1 MTLHNNPAPL
11 NDVLYEFALAKEAPD
26 AELLEQFVR
35 RYPAYA
41 GPLTDLAV
49 GIVLDGASD
58 DDDEAENAAP
68 EVSPAVSRAMS
79 RFQNRLFE
87 VQQKPA
93 VAVVRAQSASVAVV
107 NPFAQLGRQE
117 YRALAERLHSN
128 IVFVGMLRDR
138 QIDPATMTQGFKRR
152 VADEVQ
158 VPEEL
163 LAAHWAAQAEA
174 GTRQFY
180 KAEEKPQAGPKL
192 NFQDAVR
199 QSGLSDE
206 QQSYLLSL

>member
-11 NDVLYEFALAKEAPD
+11 NDVLYEFALAKETPD

-35 RYPAYA
+35 LYPEYA
-41 GPLTDLAV
+41 VPLTDLAV
-49 GIVLDGASD
+49 GIALDSVSD
-58 DDDEAENAAP
+58 EDDEAEGAAS
-68 EVSPAVSRAMS
+68 ETSPAVSRAMS

-93 VAVVRAQSASVAVV
+93 AAALRVQSAAPAV
-107 NPFAQLGRQE
+107 NPFARLGRQE
-117 YRALAERLHSN
+117 YRDVAERMHCN
-128 IVFVGMLRDR
+128 TVFLGMLRDR
-138 QIDPATMTQGFKRR
+138 QIDPTTMTPGFKRR
-152 VADEVQ
+152 VAAEIQ

-163 LAAHWAAQAEA
+163 IAAHWAAQSEA

-180 KAEEKPQAGPKL
+180 KAEEKPQAGPQL
-192 NFQDAVR
+192 SFEEAVR
-199 QSGLSDE
+199 QSGLSEE

>member
-1 MTLHNNPAPL
+1 MTLHNSPAPL
-11 NDVLYEFALAKEAPD
+11 NDVLYEFALAKETPD

-49 GIVLDGASD
+49 GIVLDSAGDED
-58 DDDEAENAAP
+58 DAVERAAA

-93 VAVVRAQSASVAVV
+93 TPVVRAQSAPASVV

-117 YRALAERLHSN
+117 YRALAERMHSN
-128 IVFVGMLRDR
+128 ILFVGMLRDR
-138 QIDPATMTQGFKRR
+138 QIDPATMTQGFRRR
-152 VADEVQ
+152 VAEEVQ
-158 VPEEL
+158 VPEEV

-180 KAEEKPQAGPKL
+180 KADEKPQAGPKL
-192 NFQDAVR
+192 SFEDAVR
-199 QSGLSDE
+199 QSGLSEE

>member
-1 MTLHNNPAPL
+1 MILHSNPALL
-11 NDVLYEFALAKEAPD
+11 NDVLYEFSLAKDMPD
-26 AELLEQFVR
+26 AELLEEFVR

-49 GIVLDGASD
+49 GIALDSTRD
-58 DDDEAENAAP
+58 DDDEAESAAP

-93 VAVVRAQSASVAVV
+93 VSAVRTESAAASVV
-107 NPFAQLGRQE
+107 NPFAGLGRQE
-117 YRALAERLHSN
+117 YRALAERIHSN
-128 IVFVGMLRDR
+128 TVFVGMLRDR
-138 QIDPATMTQGFKRR
+138 QIDPNTMTPGFKRR

-158 VPEEL
+158 VSEEL
-163 LAAHWAAQAEA
+163 LIAHWSVQSEV
-174 GTRQFY
+174 GIRQFY

-192 NFQDAVR
+192 SFEDAVR
-199 QSGLSDE
+199 QSGLTEE

>member
-1 MTLHNNPAPL
+1 MMLHSNPVPL
-11 NDVLYEFALAKEAPD
+11 NDVLYEFSLAKDMPD

-49 GIVLDGASD
+49 GIVLDSTRD

-68 EVSPAVSRAMS
+68 ELSPAVSRAMS

-87 VQQKPA
+87 VQQKA
-93 VAVVRAQSASVAVV
+93 AAAAFRAEAAAASAV
-107 NPFAQLGRQE
+107 NPFARLGRQE

-128 IVFVGMLRDR
+128 TVFVGMLRDR
-138 QIDPATMTQGFKRR
+138 QIDPGTMTTGFKKR

-158 VPEEL
+158 VPVEL
-163 LAAHWAAQAEA
+163 VIAHLSGQSEV
-174 GTRQFY
+174 GTGQFY
-180 KAEEKPQAGPKL
+180 KAEEKPQGGPKL
-192 NFQDAVR
+192 SFEEAVR
-199 QSGLSDE
+199 QSGLTEE